1 MGAVGEIGLPGI
13 KTIKKTSEIT
23 TGQNG
28 VRMGARGSKNDG
40 KRGGFFSFVLR
51 WLFCINKTV
60 CVVHAGRLARYHS
73 ASMVEP
79 RYLV

>member
-23 TGQNG
+23 TGKNG

-51 WLFCINKTV
+51 SRWLFCTV
-60 CVVHAGRLARYHS
+60 LIKLFCVVHAGRLATYHS
-73 ASMVEP
+73 AS
-79 RYLV
+79 